1 VISLFFILFFF
12 TSLRFKKLICHNKL
26 VLEIG
31 FFFFFFLWFCS
42 TKFEVEKFNDQN
54 SFSLSHIKMH
64 ALLRQHGLAKI
75 LDGEARSTSSQEE
88 IAELKDKT
96 HSAIL
101 LSLLD
106 KIKKKI

>member
-31 FFFFFFLWFCS
+31 FF
-42 TKFEVEKFNDQN
+42 FEVEKFNDQN

>member
-31 FFFFFFLWFCS
+31 FFFFFFLWVSSRKCV
-42 TKFEVEKFNDQN
+42 VENFY
-54 SFSLSHIKMH
+54 
-64 ALLRQHGLAKI
+64 
-75 LDGEARSTSSQEE
+75 GEARSTSSQEE

>member
-1 VISLFFILFFF
+1 M
-12 TSLRFKKLICHNKL
+12 T
-26 VLEIG
+26 
-31 FFFFFFLWFCS
+31 S